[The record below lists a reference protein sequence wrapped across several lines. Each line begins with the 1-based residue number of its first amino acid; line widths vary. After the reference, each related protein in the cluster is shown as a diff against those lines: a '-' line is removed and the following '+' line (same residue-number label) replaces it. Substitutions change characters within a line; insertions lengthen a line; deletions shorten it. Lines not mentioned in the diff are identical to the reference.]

1 MSNCLVTKLNG
12 VVDNNELLKLGEV
25 KTNFS
30 AVNGSAFIVEKNDND
45 AIIYDAN
52 GNIVAQA
59 SANNFSYNFTSAGNF
74 VVDFT
79 NKYELRQ
86 LLVRAAGSDLD
97 VDAFK
102 YSNYQGGGTKYF
114 EINCPGVTGHISSI
128 KQFFEGGTLNRIRI
142 NNCDIVGSLADIS
155 DLANKASI
163 TEVNFNGAKN
173 VGGSLQNLSAFTAL
187 TNLNISGSGIS
198 PSTMKEFLDGM
209 AALRS
214 SGTLSIAMGANYT
227 DNNAGLTRADPNIT
241 FSGGSWSQT
250 N

>member
-1 MSNCLVTKLNG
+1 MSNCLITKLNG

-25 KTNFS
+25 KFNIS

-59 SANNFSYNFTSAGNF
+59 SANNFSYNFDSAGNF

-86 LLVRAAGSDLD
+86 FLVRAAGSDLN

-102 YSNYQGGGTKYF
+102 YSAFQGAGTMYF
-114 EINCPGVTGHISSI
+114 EINCPGVSGHLSSLT
-128 KQFFEGGTLNRIRI
+128 QFLSGGTLRRIRI
-142 NNCDIVGSLADIS
+142 VSCDIVGSLADITNLS
-155 DLANKASI
+155 NKASI
-163 TEVNFNGAKN
+163 TEISFNGSHNIA
-173 VGGSLQNLSAFTAL
+173 GSL
-187 TNLNISGSGIS
+187 TNLIGFVALANLSIANSGIPLS
-198 PSTMKEFLDGM
+198 EMKEFLDGM

-214 SGTLSIAMGANYT
+214 SGTLSIAMGSNYAS
-227 DNNAGLTRADPNIT
+227 NNAGLTRADPNIT
-241 FSGGSWSQT
+241 FSGGSWSQA